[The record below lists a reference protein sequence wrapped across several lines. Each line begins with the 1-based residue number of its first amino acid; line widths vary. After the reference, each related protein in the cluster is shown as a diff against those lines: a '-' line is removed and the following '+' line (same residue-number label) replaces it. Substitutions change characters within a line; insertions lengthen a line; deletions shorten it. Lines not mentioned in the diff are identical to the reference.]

1 MFRMECQDLQ
11 YHMNN
16 CLDSE
21 INLSADRQVQN
32 DASFTL
38 LRLLYYFCKYPS
50 KYSFH

>member
-32 DASFTL
+32 DSWCAL
-38 LRLLYYFCKYPS
+38 LRQPD
-50 KYSFH
+50 